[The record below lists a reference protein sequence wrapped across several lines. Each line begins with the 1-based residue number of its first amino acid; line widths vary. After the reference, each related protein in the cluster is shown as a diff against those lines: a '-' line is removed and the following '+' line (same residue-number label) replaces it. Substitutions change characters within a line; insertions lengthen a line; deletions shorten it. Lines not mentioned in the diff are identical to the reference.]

1 MNESIWQLAQI
12 IMWLLGTQTI
22 ILISVLSMIWS
33 KISKMDDKIT
43 RIDKEVAV
51 ITATLKFN
59 GYDLTRHKVEG
70 E

>member
-22 ILISVLSMIWS
+22 ILISILGMIWS

-51 ITATLKFN
+51 ITATLQFN
-59 GYDLTRHKVEG
+59 GFDLTRHKAEG